1 MKMPKPKLFFVVN
14 VDWFF
19 LSHRLVVALA
29 AQQNGYDVTVVVGNS
44 GRIHEIADAGLHYI
58 EMPVSRSGT
67 NVLKEL
73 FALCF
78 LIWLYIKE
86 KPNIVHHVT
95 PKIVAYG
102 SVAARLTRTKA
113 INAISGLGTVFSEDS
128 AHGLFRKIVLLLFR
142 FGLKDRKQKV
152 IFQNTDDKQ
161 LFIDRKIIQSQQAIL
176 IIGSGVDLKK
186 FCFLPKLT
194 QKKIIIT
201 LPARMLYDKGV
212 VEFVEMARLLK
223 QQDFQMTIKYW
234 LVGGTD
240 QASAKGISQSQLE
253 SWNNEGIVFWHG
265 YQEDMVNILGQTDI
279 VVFPSY
285 REGLPKSLI
294 EACAVGRPIVC
305 FDVVGC
311 REVVQQ
317 NKNGYLVPFKD
328 IEALVSKVK
337 ALIDNE
343 LLRMEM
349 GKESRKIAEQ
359 KFSIMKVVQ
368 LHIEL
373 YKNMLSND

>member
-1 MKMPKPKLFFVVN
+1 MPKPKLFFVVN

-29 AQQNGYDVTVVVGNS
+29 AQQNGYDVTVVAGNS
-44 GRIHEIADAGLHYI
+44 GRIHEIADVGLSYI

-73 FALCF
+73 FTLCF

-113 INAISGLGTVFSEDS
+113 VNAISGLGTVFSEEGT
-128 AHGLFRKIVLLLFR
+128 HGLFRKIVLLLFR

-161 LFIDRKIIQSQQAIL
+161 LFINNRIIQSQQAIL

-186 FCFLPKLT
+186 FCFLPKKT

-223 QQDFQMTIKYW
+223 QQNFQMTIKYW

-253 SWNNEGIVFWHG
+253 SWNNEGIVFWLG

-328 IEALVSKVK
+328 IETLVSKVK

-343 LLRMEM
+343 LLRIEM